1 MSISVQKV
9 HFKSVG
15 VTLHSWAAGI
25 VLSRADKA
33 LRRTLGHRAWQF
45 LALTVVSWTLGV
57 SSILFRSFLLSLT
70 SLPMCPQPVS
80 RSKDVHATD
89 PERSHLGGAVGGKGY
104 FPL

>member
-1 MSISVQKV
+1 MAISVQKV

-45 LALTVVSWTLGV
+45 LALTVVSWMPAVL
-57 SSILFRSFLLSLT
+57 SILLTLPSFPYYPFPCVPNRS
-70 SLPMCPQPVS
+70 V
-80 RSKDVHATD
+80 D
-89 PERSHLGGAVGGKGY
+89 PRTYMLQTQRGAI
-104 FPL
+104 